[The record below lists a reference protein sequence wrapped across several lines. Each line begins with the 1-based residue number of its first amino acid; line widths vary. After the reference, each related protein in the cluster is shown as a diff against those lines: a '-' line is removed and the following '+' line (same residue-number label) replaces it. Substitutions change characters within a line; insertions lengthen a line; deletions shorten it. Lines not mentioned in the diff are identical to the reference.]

1 MTGVTLFGVTMSI
14 LGWSI
19 LLLGVVAI
27 AVAQVTSDDDGAF
40 TGVGDSRLGAAGWGV
55 TLAGLAYVLYLS
67 YTASDVSNAAEWAV
81 GPGRVWA
88 GLGVIGYGGY
98 TWTRVADDVDSRRG
112 MVDQLQ
118 EAIREPILQAG
129 GVVTTIVITAV
140 VGVVTL
146 GLVAGEFLGFG
157 LGLFADAPGF
167 AAAIVAGLL
176 GFVSAGGSLPLIDP
190 FIPDMFRGLSP
201 VWYAA
206 IVIGVLSLALG
217 FASDNFREGVQ

>member
-1 MTGVTLFGVTMSI
+1 MTTLFGVTMSI
-14 LGWSI
+14 WGWSL

-27 AVAQVTSDDDGAF
+27 AVAQVTSDEEGAF
-40 TGVGDSRLGAAGWGV
+40 GGVGDSRLGAAGWGV

-67 YTASDVSNAAEWAV
+67 YTASDVTNALAWAV

-118 EAIREPILQAG
+118 AAVREPILQAG
-129 GVVTTIVITAV
+129 GVVTTILVTAV
-140 VGVVTL
+140 VGVVTI
-146 GLVAGEFLGFG
+146 GLVVGDFLGFG

-167 AAAIVAGLL
+167 AAAAVAGLL
-176 GFVSAGGSLPLIDP
+176 GFISTGGSVPLVDP
-190 FIPDMFRGLSP
+190 FIPDSLRSLPAPYYLAVVLG
-201 VWYAA
+201 
-206 IVIGVLSLALG
+206 VISLALG
-217 FASDNFREGVQ
+217 FASDNFREGLR